1 MKRALIILIAGSIIS
16 GVAAIAAMAMPVAT
30 TVNGGK

>member
-16 GVAAIAAMAMPVAT
+16 GAAAIAAMAMPVQVAMP
-30 TVNGGK
+30 GK